1 MAKRKISQR
10 KATTTVVV
18 RAPARRTRSAPI
30 VVAAPR
36 SVSRRRRSGGGGR
49 GGGGKEIVASVIA
62 GAAIGIIEKQSFFAS
77 LPSIP
82 LLGKKGTIAVLA
94 YLWRRNGGPEMARD
108 VALVAAGL
116 SGYQFSKDGRIDGD
130 DDE

>member
-1 MAKRKISQR
+1 MARR
-10 KATTTVVV
+10 KATRKAATTVVV
-18 RAPARRTRSAPI
+18 RAPAARRSSPRPI

-36 SVSRRRRSGGGGR
+36 RVSRRRSGGGGGR
-49 GGGGKEIVASVIA
+49 SSGGKEIVASVIA

-77 LPSIP
+77 LPAIP

-94 YLWRRNGGPEMARD
+94 YIWRRNGGPDMARD

-116 SGYQFSKDGRIDGD
+116 SGYQFAKDGRIDGD

>member
-1 MAKRKISQR
+1 MARRKATR

-18 RAPARRTRSAPI
+18 RAPARRARSAPI

-36 SVSRRRRSGGGGR
+36 RISRRRSGGGGGR
-49 GGGGKEIVASVIA
+49 SSGGKEIVASVIA
-62 GAAIGIIEKQSFFAS
+62 GAAIGIIEKQNFFAS

-94 YLWRRNGGPEMARD
+94 YVWRRNGGPEMARD

-116 SGYQFSKDGRIDGD
+116 SGYQFAKDGRIDGD
-130 DDE
+130 EDD